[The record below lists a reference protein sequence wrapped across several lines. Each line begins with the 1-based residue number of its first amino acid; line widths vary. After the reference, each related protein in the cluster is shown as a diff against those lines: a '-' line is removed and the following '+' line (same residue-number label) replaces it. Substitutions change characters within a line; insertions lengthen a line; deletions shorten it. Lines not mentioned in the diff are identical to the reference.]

1 MELHEAVKGRKSI
14 RAYKPDPVQR
24 DVLEDILKKAIWAPS
39 WGNTQPWEI
48 HVAGREMLEKISDE
62 LIAKASSG
70 EMTKPELTMP
80 AAWPPEH
87 KKRYTETGRDLFNAI
102 GIQREDAKA
111 RMNYYM
117 NIYRFFGAP
126 NAIYICMDKGIN
138 QHYGPF
144 DIGSITGTICLLAHE
159 KGLGTCILAGSVH
172 YPDVIRKYINIPE
185 SKIIVIGIAIGYPDT
200 NNPIYSFKSGRDE
213 NIISWDAF

>member
-1 MELHEAVKGRKSI
+1 MPGEAKGKRTSLSGGCAPAPEVAAALVDNLD
-14 RAYKPDPVQR
+14 RA
-24 DVLEDILKKAIWAPS
+24 L
-39 WGNTQPWEI
+39 
-48 HVAGREMLEKISDE
+48 AGDALNLVRE
-62 LIAKASSG
+62 
-70 EMTKPELTMP
+70 T
-80 AAWPPEH
+80 
-87 KKRYTETGRDLFNAI
+87 AI